1 MNIKSLL
8 LGSAAAMV
16 AVSGAQAADAVVV
29 EAEPVEYVRVCDAYG
44 SGFFFIPGT
53 ETCIRF
59 GGFIRTTAGKI
70 DQTVTDAA
78 GATIVSIDENVPATA
93 APTTPPTTR
102 VLSGEANSF
111 VTRARLNIDTRNET
125 DLGTLRGIFR
135 LEAGDSN
142 DPSATPV
149 RADVALVSLAGFRI
163 GQNGGNYFTSN
174 HGFAGVNL
182 SAVTFTTEG
191 FYGFDD
197 SMVFDYTWAADGL
210 AITVGVENTTGND
223 LGTGLGTPSDID
235 YYAGFNYSADFGTV
249 AFTAA
254 HDTDATDPAGDRGGW
269 AYKASLT
276 LDLSEFIPGGTL
288 HGFYMTDDD
297 YNTRYLNQAGQFAN
311 VEEAYGVAFQANLT
325 DEVEL
330 IGLWNRS
337 EGDDT
342 EGDADIYTVG
352 LNWFPSAT
360 PGFSIR
366 AAYSHLEVEDT
377 LAPLNGTARAGELT
391 DLEADAFEITLRR
404 DF

>member
-78 GATIVSIDENVPATA
+78 GVVLLDDGA
-93 APTTPPTTR
+93 AEPVAIT
-102 VLSGEANSF
+102 GEANSF

-210 AITVGVENTTGND
+210 AITAGVENTTAADLNGTIGGGN
-223 LGTGLGTPSDID
+223 DID

-254 HDTDATDPAGDRGGW
+254 HDTDALDPALDRGGW
-269 AYKASLT
+269 AYKVSLT

-297 YNTRYLNQAGQFAN
+297 YATRYLNNAGQFLN

-337 EGDDT
+337 EGSGGLAAAPGVDV

-377 LAPLNGTARAGELT
+377 LNVVDDTLV

>member
-78 GATIVSIDENVPATA
+78 DGTVLLDDGAAVPVAIT
-93 APTTPPTTR
+93 
-102 VLSGEANSF
+102 GEANSF
-111 VTRARLNIDTRNET
+111 VNRARLNIDTRNET

-210 AITVGVENTTGND
+210 AITAGVENTTNADLNGTIGGGN
-223 LGTGLGTPSDID
+223 DID

-254 HDTDATDPAGDRGGW
+254 HDTDALDPALDRGGW
-269 AYKASLT
+269 AYKVSLT

-297 YNTRYLNQAGQFAN
+297 YATRYLNQAGQFLN

-337 EGDDT
+337 EGSGGLAAAPGVDV

-377 LAPLNGTARAGELT
+377 LNVVDDTLV